1 MAGGNSTFI
10 SKLYA
15 ILQDKSI
22 VHLICWTPN
31 GDGFRVLSPTE
42 FARQV
47 LPACFKH
54 NNISSF
60 VRQLNMYG
68 FSKVSDQ
75 SFALAA
81 LEATKHAASSVLASS
96 SSSSSSPVTS
106 PAVTAGA
113 LATETPAAGGDEQSD
128 AAPAAAATVEEQ
140 KGRAVPYE
148 QPWEFRHPYF
158 QRDKVHLLPL
168 IKRKTSKP
176 AAPPAVPNPA
186 DLATIPSTAGRQGA
200 EAAPEDVAA
209 AAPAAA
215 PTRRSSRSG
224 LVDAAAIVERLTA
237 LEHRVVDMQAERERA
252 RSVLARLASAVLL
265 AAQDPNQRA
274 RVVDDARSVL
284 MAISAE
290 GPLPDS
296 VASAMHSVMPP
307 PATYSPPTT
316 VVQTPVY
323 TYAPP
328 PPVPQQPPQPQPQQS
343 AGPLPPISSYAPP
356 TLPPIAQPP
365 TPASVPSHLHH
376 HQQPTYATYST
387 HAPPASDV
395 PTYQPSATPQTHTY
409 YHHHM
414 AAAPMAT
421 APQGCVDVNCSCQAG
436 APTAYSVSSVAPVA
450 PPPSKRARH
459 E

>member
-81 LEATKHAASSVLASS
+81 LEATKHVASS
-96 SSSSSSPVTS
+96 SLAPSSSSPSTS
-106 PAVTAGA
+106 PAVPAGV
-113 LATETPAAGGDEQSD
+113 LATEPAAGGEEQP
-128 AAPAAAATVEEQ
+128 AAASAAAATQEQQ
-140 KGRAVPYE
+140 KGPAVPYE

-186 DLATIPSTAGRQGA
+186 DVAATPSTGRQGT
-200 EAAPEDVAA
+200 EAAPEAVTAA
-209 AAPAAA
+209 LAPA

-237 LEHRVVDMQAERERA
+237 LEHRVVDMHAERERA
-252 RSVLARLASAVLL
+252 RSALARLASAVLL

-296 VASAMHSVMPP
+296 VMPATHSAMPP
-307 PATYSPPTT
+307 PASYSPPTT
-316 VVQTPVY
+316 VVHTPVY

-328 PPVPQQPPQPQPQQS
+328 PPMPQQQQQQPQQQS

-365 TPASVPSHLHH
+365 TPAPSHHH
-376 HQQPTYATYST
+376 HQHQQPTYAAYST

-395 PTYQPSATPQTHTY
+395 LSVNTYQPSTTPHAY

-414 AAAPMAT
+414 AAASMAT

-436 APTAYSVSSVAPVA
+436 APATYSVPSMAPVA

>member
-81 LEATKHAASSVLASS
+81 LEATKHAASSSLASS
-96 SSSSSSPVTS
+96 SSSPSTS
-106 PAVTAGA
+106 PAVPAGA
-113 LATETPAAGGDEQSD
+113 LVTEAAAAGEEQPAAAS
-128 AAPAAAATVEEQ
+128 AAAATAEQQ
-140 KGRAVPYE
+140 KGPAVPYE

-186 DLATIPSTAGRQGA
+186 DLAATPSTGRQGT
-200 EAAPEDVAA
+200 EAAPEAVT
-209 AAPAAA
+209 AAPAAP
-215 PTRRSSRSG
+215 PTRRSSRTG

-237 LEHRVVDMQAERERA
+237 LEHRVVDMQTERERA
-252 RSVLARLASAVLL
+252 RSALARLASAVLL

-274 RVVDDARSVL
+274 RVIDDARSVL
-284 MAISAE
+284 VAMSAE

-296 VASAMHSVMPP
+296 VVSATHAAMPP
-307 PATYSPPTT
+307 PASYSPPTT
-316 VVQTPVY
+316 IVQTPVY

-328 PPVPQQPPQPQPQQS
+328 PPVPQQQPQPQQQS

-365 TPASVPSHLHH
+365 TPVTSHHHH
-376 HQQPTYATYST
+376 HQQPTYAAYST

-409 YHHHM
+409 YHHHI
-414 AAAPMAT
+414 AAPLAT

-436 APTAYSVSSVAPVA
+436 APATYSVPSMAPVA

>member
-81 LEATKHAASSVLASS
+81 LEATKHAASSSLASS
-96 SSSSSSPVTS
+96 LSSSSPSTS
-106 PAVTAGA
+106 PTVAAGS
-113 LATETPAAGGDEQSD
+113 LATEAGGAAGGDEQST
-128 AAPAAAATVEEQ
+128 AAPAAAATVEQ
-140 KGRAVPYE
+140 KGPAVPYE

-176 AAPPAVPNPA
+176 AAPPAMPNPA
-186 DLATIPSTAGRQGA
+186 DLAITPSTGRQGA
-200 EAAPEDVAA
+200 EAAPEAVAA
-209 AAPAAA
+209 AAPATP

-224 LVDAAAIVERLTA
+224 LVDAAVIVERLTA

-252 RSVLARLASAVLL
+252 RSALARLASAVLL

-296 VASAMHSVMPP
+296 VVSATHSVMPP
-307 PATYSPPTT
+307 LASYSPPTT

-328 PPVPQQPPQPQPQQS
+328 PPVPQPQQQPQQQS
-343 AGPLPPISSYAPP
+343 SGPLPPISSYAPP

-365 TPASVPSHLHH
+365 TPAPVPSHLHH
-376 HQQPTYATYST
+376 HQQPTYATYSA
-387 HAPPASDV
+387 HPPPASDV

-414 AAAPMAT
+414 TAAPMAT
-421 APQGCVDVNCSCQAG
+421 APQGCVDMNCSCQTG
-436 APTAYSVSSVAPVA
+436 APAAYSVSSVAPVA